1 MPSERLINRIAAGHN
16 PARIGD
22 PEQNEGMGIEEGPDD
37 TLDVSESLD
46 SDEVRNE
53 DGDDVV
59 DPPDHWSEADRFGTT
74 LREAEQGESLDQRL
88 AEEEPDVP
96 PSGEERES
104 AEDPD
109 ELQGAEIIDGVIVE
123 DIGLHRGQV
132 DGDAAGGGP
141 VQ

>member
-1 MPSERLINRIAAGHN
+1 
-16 PARIGD
+16 
-22 PEQNEGMGIEEGPDD
+22 MGIEEGPDD

-46 SDEVRNE
+46 SDEVRNQ

-96 PSGEERES
+96 PSGGEREY

-123 DIGLHRGQV
+123 DVGLHHGQV
-132 DGDAAGGGP
+132 DGDEAGGGP

>member
-1 MPSERLINRIAAGHN
+1 
-16 PARIGD
+16 
-22 PEQNEGMGIEEGPDD
+22 MGIEEGPDD

-46 SDEVRNE
+46 SDEVRNA

-88 AEEEPDVP
+88 AEEEPDIP
-96 PSGEERES
+96 PIGDEREDEEDTAELQS
-104 AEDPD
+104 AE
-109 ELQGAEIIDGVIVE
+109 IVDGVIVE
-123 DIGLHRGQV
+123 DLGRHRGQV

-141 VQ
+141 VE

>member
-1 MPSERLINRIAAGHN
+1 MPSERLINGIAAAHY
-16 PARIGD
+16 PARNGD
-22 PEQNEGMGIEEGPDD
+22 PEQNEVMGIEEGPDD

-74 LREAEQGESLDQRL
+74 LREAEEGESLDQRL
-88 AEEEPDVP
+88 AEEEPDTP
-96 PSGEERES
+96 PSGDERED

-123 DIGLHRGQV
+123 DVGLHRGQV

-141 VQ
+141 VE

>member
-1 MPSERLINRIAAGHN
+1 
-16 PARIGD
+16 
-22 PEQNEGMGIEEGPDD
+22 MGIEDGFDE

-46 SDEVRNE
+46 SDEVRNA

-59 DPPDHWSEADRFGTT
+59 DAPDEWSEADRFGTT

-88 AEEEPDVP
+88 AEEEPDTP
-96 PSGEERES
+96 PSGPDRE
-104 AEDPD
+104 DDD
-109 ELQGAEIIDGVIVE
+109 ELQGAEIVDGVIVE

>member
-1 MPSERLINRIAAGHN
+1 
-16 PARIGD
+16 
-22 PEQNEGMGIEEGPDD
+22 MGIEEGPDD

-46 SDEVRNE
+46 SDEVRNA

-59 DPPDHWSEADRFGTT
+59 DPPDHWSEANRFGTT
-74 LREAEQGESLDQRL
+74 LREAEEGESLDQRL

-96 PSGEERES
+96 PSGEQRENS
-104 AEDPD
+104 EDDD

-123 DIGLHRGQV
+123 DVGLHRGQV

-141 VQ
+141 IE

>member
-1 MPSERLINRIAAGHN
+1 
-16 PARIGD
+16 
-22 PEQNEGMGIEEGPDD
+22 MGIEEGPDD

-59 DPPDHWSEADRFGTT
+59 DPPDHWSEANRFGTT
-74 LREAEQGESLDQRL
+74 LREAEEGESLDQRL

-96 PSGEERES
+96 PTGEES
-104 AEDPD
+104 EDDD

-123 DIGLHRGQV
+123 DVGLHRGQV
-132 DGDAAGGGP
+132 DGDASGGGP
-141 VQ
+141 VE

>member
-1 MPSERLINRIAAGHN
+1 
-16 PARIGD
+16 
-22 PEQNEGMGIEEGPDD
+22 MGIENGSDE
-37 TLDVSESLD
+37 TLNVSESVD

-59 DPPDHWSEADRFGTT
+59 DAPDEWSEADRFGTT

-88 AEEEPDVP
+88 SEEEPDVP
-96 PSGEERES
+96 PTGGDREY
-104 AEDPD
+104 AEDAD
-109 ELQGAEIIDGVIVE
+109 ELQSAEIIDGVIVE

-141 VQ
+141 VE

>member
-1 MPSERLINRIAAGHN
+1 
-16 PARIGD
+16 
-22 PEQNEGMGIEEGPDD
+22 MGIEEGPDD

-96 PSGEERES
+96 RPVERTSPRTPTNSREPRS
-104 AEDPD
+104 ST
-109 ELQGAEIIDGVIVE
+109 G
-123 DIGLHRGQV
+123 
-132 DGDAAGGGP
+132 
-141 VQ
+141 

>member
-1 MPSERLINRIAAGHN
+1 
-16 PARIGD
+16 
-22 PEQNEGMGIEEGPDD
+22 MGFEEGPDD

-96 PSGEERES
+96 PSGGEDES
-104 AEDPD
+104 EDPD

-123 DIGLHRGQV
+123 DVGLHRGQV

-141 VQ
+141 VE